1 MATKQVEIE
10 HLQLGTSSLAKAADD
25 EPVFVLRAQDILAPI
40 LVNLWA
46 QLANLSPQGP
56 CPKTL
61 EARSLAALM
70 GDWQRRHNRCKW
82 PD

>member
-1 MATKQVEIE
+1 MATKQVELE
-10 HLQLGTSSLAKAADD
+10 HLTLGTSSLARAADD

-46 QLANLSPQGP
+46 TLADLGPQGP

-70 GDWQRRHNRCKW
+70 HDWQRRRGRYKW